1 MKLFLQIFR
10 LTSKLIRFGKIFKN
24 IRSEILFFRP
34 KILLNNFLLARQL
47 WLFLR
52 LNQRLS
58 ELLLSV
64 SVVAVSVAVVAGA
77 AVVVVGAA
85 SVSVDLRANSIS
97 PEHRVLHFFSRQ
109 ISRF

>member
-1 MKLFLQIFR
+1 M
-10 LTSKLIRFGKIFKN
+10 
-24 IRSEILFFRP
+24 
-34 KILLNNFLLARQL
+34 LNNFLLARQL

-64 SVVAVSVAVVAGA
+64 IVVAVSVAVVAAVAGA